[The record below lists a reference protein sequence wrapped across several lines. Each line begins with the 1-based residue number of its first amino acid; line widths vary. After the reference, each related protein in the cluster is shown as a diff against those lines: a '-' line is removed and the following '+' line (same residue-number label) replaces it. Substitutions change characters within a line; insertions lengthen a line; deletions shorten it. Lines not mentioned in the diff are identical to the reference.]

1 MKLIIGLILG
11 ACIGVSCRMFAIPLP
26 GPNAILGAL
35 LGIAMATGYEMTD
48 RVLSRRA
55 GAAERDF
62 GTLST
67 KAEAPRESARAEPP
81 PP

>member
-11 ACIGVSCRMFAIPLP
+11 ASIGVGCRMFAIPLP

-35 LGIAMATGYEMTD
+35 LGIAMATGYEVTD

-55 GAAERDF
+55 GATERDSS
-62 GTLST
+62 TLSV
-67 KAEAPRESARAEPP
+67 KGEAPRESAPAESSPP
-81 PP
+81 